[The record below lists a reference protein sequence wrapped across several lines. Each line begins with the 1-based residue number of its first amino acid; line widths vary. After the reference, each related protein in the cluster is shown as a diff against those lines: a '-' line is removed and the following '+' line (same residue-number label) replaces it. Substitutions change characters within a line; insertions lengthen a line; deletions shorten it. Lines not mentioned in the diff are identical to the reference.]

1 MSSYSRSYH
10 RWFIS
15 PNDCLFPLLHPLCP
29 SESFWSPSSDP
40 VAQAQ
45 SQFTSQ
51 TGLSLKGRSSHQD
64 ENNLN
69 FRIFF
74 LPDWVDA
81 SAALPA
87 KALTK
92 PSAWPSKAPHWHSH
106 LHVFL
111 FVHTLQIIQICLKAI
126 CFRVFYKPTR
136 SRSKSFST
144 SWCLDRATLWWWKL
158 YKDKDDVEDDD
169 ESALEWVRPK
179 QPRQRRLWHQVLWE
193 QNTLCTRWLSI
204 AASMTWVSNLHT
216 HP

>member
-1 MSSYSRSYH
+1 MIVSLLFFTLFARLKVFEAQALIRSPK
-10 RWFIS
+10 
-15 PNDCLFPLLHPLCP
+15 PN
-29 SESFWSPSSDP
+29 PSSLLR
-40 VAQAQ
+40 QA
-45 SQFTSQ
+45 
-51 TGLSLKGRSSHQD
+51 SLWKGGAVIRMKTIWISD
-64 ENNLN
+64 
-69 FRIFF
+69 FFF